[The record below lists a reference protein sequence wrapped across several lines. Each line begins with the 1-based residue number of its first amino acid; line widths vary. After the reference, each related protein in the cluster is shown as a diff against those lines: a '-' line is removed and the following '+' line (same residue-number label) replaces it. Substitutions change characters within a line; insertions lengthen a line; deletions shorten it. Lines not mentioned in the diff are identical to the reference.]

1 MVLGV
6 DSIGSA
12 GLDHL
17 MEAICAARRTGQ
29 GLKFRIGLSV
39 GLVLIVCMSLYF
51 SADTKRLPLFGA
63 GFGVVLIGVAAL
75 LILRR
80 NASDQASRSTSL
92 DDLIAFDER
101 AILVT
106 DPSGLVMSRNIAARK
121 LLPAPDGGALEQM
134 LGQIMSNASA
144 IVFRLQAKA
153 QKADAAHEDVIT
165 RRGNFTISAHRVANS
180 ENLVWRI
187 QIQTEQSGAGHAADR
202 LSLPMFTIGG
212 SGSVLFMNDAMR
224 KLVGG
229 RAKTLGNIFV
239 EAPTRSGERTV
250 VNGPDGP
257 VDVMAVVVEGALGRT
272 EYFLAPVAGE
282 VVATK
287 TTMAQLEDFPI
298 ALLELNRDGC
308 VKDSNR
314 IARSLLGLEDEPAEN
329 MSDLIEGLGRPV
341 SDWLSDAAEGKG
353 LHRPEVLK
361 CRRGPDEMYV
371 QVTLGRVISN
381 GEVSLI
387 VLIND
392 ATELKS
398 LEAQFVQS
406 QKMQAIGQLA
416 GGVAHDFNNLL
427 TAISGHCDLLMLRH
441 DSGDI
446 DYADLEQI
454 NQNANR
460 AASLVGQL
468 LAFSRKQ
475 NLQLEVLDMRD
486 TLSDLTHLLNRLV
499 GAQISLT
506 LTHDP
511 NLMSVRADRRQLEQ
525 VLMNLVVNARD
536 ALDGQG
542 QIGIETRNI
551 KLTSELRRDRAI
563 VPSGDYVLVKVSDD
577 GCGIPVEKLPKIFE
591 PFYTTKKTG
600 EGTGL
605 GLSTAYG
612 IIKQSG
618 GYIFADSEPGKGTV
632 FTIYFPTHDKPVVVA
647 QASQPAPTLL
657 EAGPADGVVLLVEDE
672 APVRAFASR
681 ALQYRGFQV
690 VEADCGETALDLL
703 EDESLDIDIVLTDVI
718 MPGMDGPT
726 WVKEARKSRPRLRVV
741 FMSGYA
747 DGSTVE
753 EQLTIPES
761 AFLPKPFSL
770 DELTSTVRR
779 HLISAA

>member
-1 MVLGV
+1 MVLGI
-6 DSIGSA
+6 DSIGSV
-12 GLDHL
+12 GLDQL
-17 MEAICAARRTGQ
+17 VEASGVMNRTRE
-29 GLKFRIGLSV
+29 GLASRFG
-39 GLVLIVCMSLYF
+39 
-51 SADTKRLPLFGA
+51 LPLGFAVFLGVSFFLLPDVRIFLLLVAGCIAIGFGA
-63 GFGVVLIGVAAL
+63 IFARKYAK
-75 LILRR
+75 RFKS
-80 NASDQASRSTSL
+80 ASASI
-92 DDLIAFDER
+92 DDFFAHDER
-101 AILVT
+101 AVFVT
-106 DPSGLVMSRNIAARK
+106 DPSGLILSKNIAAQK
-121 LLPAPDGGALEQM
+121 LLPTSDGDALEQV
-134 LGQIMSNASA
+134 LGQLMSNASA

-153 QKADAAHEDVIT
+153 QKIDAVHEDVVT
-165 RRGNFTISAHRVANS
+165 RRGNFRISAYRIANS
-180 ENLVWRI
+180 EDLIWRVHS
-187 QIQTEQSGAGHAADR
+187 QIEQSGGGHAADR
-202 LSLPMFTIGG
+202 LTLPMFTIGG
-212 SGSVLFMNDAMR
+212 SGSVLFMNEAMR

-229 RAKTLGNIFV
+229 RAKTLSAIFV
-239 EAPTRSGERTV
+239 DVPDTSGQHAV

-257 VDVMAVVVEGALGRT
+257 IDVLAVILDGSLGRS
-272 EYFLAPVAGE
+272 EYFLAPFADTVGNE
-282 VVATK
+282 
-287 TTMAQLEDFPI
+287 TTMAHLEDFPI
-298 ALLELNRDGC
+298 ALLELDPEGR

-314 IARSLLGLEDEPAEN
+314 IARSLLALEDATAATLN
-329 MSDLIEGLGRPV
+329 DLIEGLGRPV
-341 SDWLSDAAEGKG
+341 SEWLAEAAEGKG

-371 QVTLGRVISN
+371 QVTLGRVINN
-381 GEVSLI
+381 GEVSLV

-441 DSGDI
+441 DSGDS

-542 QIGIETRNI
+542 EIGIETRNI
-551 KLTSELRRDRAI
+551 KLTSELRRDRAV
-563 VPSGDYVLVKVSDD
+563 VPAGDYVLVKVSDD

-618 GYIFADSEPGKGTV
+618 GFIFADSELGRGTA
-632 FTIYFPTHDKPVVVA
+632 FTIYFPTHDRPVVA
-647 QASQPAPTLL
+647 AKPPEPAPVMIDT
-657 EAGPADGVVLLVEDE
+657 GPADGVVLLVEDE

-703 EDESLDIDIVLTDVI
+703 EDKSLDIDIVLTDVI

-726 WVKEARKSRPRLRVV
+726 WVEEARKSRPRLRVV

-779 HLISAA
+779 HLNSAA

>member
-1 MVLGV
+1 MNQLVEA
-6 DSIGSA
+6 GSA
-12 GLDHL
+12 ISRASEGLASRIGIPAALVVILVMSFLTISDL
-17 MEAICAARRTGQ
+17 RIFLIVAAICGVVGLGAVTMRRFSAGKGAPAVSIDDVIAHDERAVFVTDA
-29 GLKFRIGLSV
+29 S
-39 GLVLIVCMSLYF
+39 GLVLS
-51 SADTKRLPLFGA
+51 KN
-63 GFGVVLIGVAAL
+63 AA
-75 LILRR
+75 
-80 NASDQASRSTSL
+80 AK
-92 DDLIAFDER
+92 
-101 AILVT
+101 
-106 DPSGLVMSRNIAARK
+106 K
-121 LLPAPDGGALEQM
+121 LLSVPEGEALEQA
-134 LGQIMSNASA
+134 LGQMMSNASA
-144 IVFRLQAKA
+144 IVFRLQTKA
-153 QKADAAHEDVIT
+153 QKADFAHEDVVT
-165 RRGNFTISAHRVANS
+165 RRGNFRISAHRIANS
-180 ENLVWRI
+180 EDLIWRI
-187 QIQTEQSGAGHAADR
+187 QCQTEQSGGGHAADR

-212 SGSVLFMNDAMR
+212 SGSVLFMNEAMR

-229 RAKTLGNIFV
+229 RAKTLSSIFV
-239 EAPTRSGERTV
+239 DVPETSGQHSV

-257 VDVMAVVVEGALGRT
+257 VDVMVVILDGSLGRC
-272 EYFLAPVAGE
+272 EYFLAPVVDAI
-282 VVATK
+282 AAK

-298 ALLELNRDGC
+298 ALLELDRDGR
-308 VKDSNR
+308 VTDSNR
-314 IARSLLGLEDEPAEN
+314 IAKSLLALEDEPAET

-341 SDWLSDAAEGKG
+341 NDWLAEAVEGKG

-361 CRRGPDEMYV
+361 CRRGSDEMYV
-371 QVTLGRVISN
+371 QVTLGRVINN

-398 LEAQFVQS
+398 LEKQFVQS

-427 TAISGHCDLLMLRH
+427 TAISGHCDLLMIRH
-441 DSGDI
+441 DSGDA

-486 TLSDLTHLLNRLV
+486 TISDLTHLLNRLV
-499 GAQISLT
+499 GAQISLK

-542 QIGIETRNI
+542 QIGIETRNV
-551 KLTSELRRDRAI
+551 KLTSELRRDRAV
-563 VPSGDYVLVKVSDD
+563 VPAGDYVLVKVSDD
-577 GCGIPVEKLPKIFE
+577 GSGIPVEKLPKIFE

-618 GYIFADSEPGKGTV
+618 GFIFADSELGQGTV
-632 FTIYFPTHDKPVVVA
+632 FTIYFPTHDKPVVA
-647 QASQPAPTLL
+647 ENASEPAPIAVET
-657 EAGPADGVVLLVEDE
+657 GPMDGVVLLVEDE

-703 EDESLDIDIVLTDVI
+703 EDASLDIDIVLTDVI

-726 WVKEARKSRPRLRVV
+726 WVNEARKSRPRLRVV

-779 HLISAA
+779 HLSSAA